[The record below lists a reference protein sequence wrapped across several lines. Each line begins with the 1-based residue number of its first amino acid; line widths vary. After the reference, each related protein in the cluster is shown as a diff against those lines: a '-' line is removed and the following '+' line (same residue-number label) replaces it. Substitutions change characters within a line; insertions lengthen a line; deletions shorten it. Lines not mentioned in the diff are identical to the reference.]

1 MEYIIYSVEDDKDI
15 SKILNKTL
23 TMQGY
28 KVSSFYDGKSFFESL
43 EKTIP
48 HMILLDMMLPDY
60 SGSEILKILR
70 SNPLYDDVQI
80 IIVSANR
87 MVMDKV
93 DGLDLGADDYIEK
106 PFDILELMSRVNA
119 RFRRRKKNNILSN
132 SVLTIDLNRH
142 LCIYGDEEIELTQK
156 EFDILT
162 ILLENKGS
170 VVSREEILNRLW
182 GQMQD
187 LQSRTIDVHVKSLR
201 QKFKDE
207 NVIQTVYGIGY
218 KVSLWKENIY

>member
-1 MEYIIYSVEDDKDI
+1 MEDDKDI

-119 RFRRRKKNNILSN
+119 RFRRRKKYNILSN

-218 KVSLWKENIY
+218 KVSL

>member
-207 NVIQTVYGIGY
+207 NVIQAVYGIGY
-218 KVSLWKENIY
+218 KVSL

>member
-119 RFRRRKKNNILSN
+119 RFRRRKKYNILSN

-218 KVSLWKENIY
+218 KVSL